1 MNSYTYFFT
10 LILIFFYI
18 KVSFSNQPVKFDN
31 AAYQLSVPKILDLED
46 KKLYLKIRSLQI
58 EGNWSEVDKK
68 VKLLKDKILLG
79 HIDYDKLMH
88 PNKYKSSYDEL
99 SEWLIKY
106 NDFPI
111 VMQRRVYS
119 LMMKRSSDP
128 KKINNEKNNVV
139 ESTSEAPSLD
149 QNIEVSKISRNE
161 AIENEDRVQFENS
174 TVIGSISLVGASIDD
189 LTFKK
194 YTNTLNG
201 DDNVVL
207 LNPKKVEDG
216 YYIETGWATANK
228 NINLPNSKTIW
239 TIEGNN
245 KLTPNSPIKLS
256 WTNDQ
261 NIKFIKDISID
272 DQYLFKVNQTII
284 NNSEK
289 TYNFYP
295 YGQIIRNI
303 APEIIDFFIL
313 HEGLIGVFDDQL
325 VEEDYDDIEE
335 KKFSI
340 NADKGW
346 LGITDKYW
354 ITSLIPQENRKF
366 RTDFDYKNKFR
377 ANFIETSAT
386 EIGANETKSNE
397 IKIIIAAKEVDIIDG
412 YAENLNI
419 SKYDLAIDWGWFYF
433 LVKPLFFVID
443 YFFELTGNFGI
454 AIILITI
461 CIRIVFF
468 PLANYSFKSMAKM
481 KVLQPEMTRLKEL
494 HKEDKM
500 KLQQEMMAL
509 YKKEKVN
516 PVSGCLP
523 IFIQIPF
530 FFAIY
535 KVLFVTLEM
544 RHQPFYGW
552 IKDLSERDPTS
563 IFNLFGLIPWDPPS
577 FLLIGVWPCL
587 MGLSMY
593 LQQKLN
599 PTPPDPIQAKIFAFF
614 PLFLT
619 VILAPFPSGLVI
631 YWTINNI
638 LTMAQQYVII
648 KRTTVKTAQ

>member
-1 MNSYTYFFT
+1 MDSKNVIAAISLSAAVIIIYGLFFA
-10 LILIFFYI
+10 
-18 KVSFSNQPVKFDN
+18 P
-31 AAYQLSVPKILDLED
+31 P
-46 KKLYLKIRSLQI
+46 
-58 EGNWSEVDKK
+58 
-68 VKLLKDKILLG
+68 
-79 HIDYDKLMH
+79 
-88 PNKYKSSYDEL
+88 P
-99 SEWLIKY
+99 
-106 NDFPI
+106 P
-111 VMQRRVYS
+111 
-119 LMMKRSSDP
+119 DP
-128 KKINNEKNNVV
+128 KKISNEKNNVV
-139 ESTSEAPSLD
+139 ESTNEAPSLD
-149 QNIEVSKISRNE
+149 QNVEVSKISRNE

-194 YTNTLNG
+194 YTSTLNG
-201 DDNVVL
+201 DDNVIL

-295 YGQIIRNI
+295 YGQIIRNL

-433 LVKPLFFVID
+433 LVKPLFFLID
-443 YFFELTGNFGI
+443 YFFKLTGNFGI

>member
-1 MNSYTYFFT
+1 LDSKNVIAAISLSAAVIIIYGLFFA
-10 LILIFFYI
+10 
-18 KVSFSNQPVKFDN
+18 P
-31 AAYQLSVPKILDLED
+31 P
-46 KKLYLKIRSLQI
+46 
-58 EGNWSEVDKK
+58 
-68 VKLLKDKILLG
+68 
-79 HIDYDKLMH
+79 
-88 PNKYKSSYDEL
+88 P
-99 SEWLIKY
+99 
-106 NDFPI
+106 P
-111 VMQRRVYS
+111 
-119 LMMKRSSDP
+119 DP
-128 KKINNEKNNVV
+128 KKINNEKNNIV

-149 QNIEVSKISRNE
+149 QNVEVSKISRNE

-174 TVIGSISLVGASIDD
+174 TVIGSISLVGGTIDD

-201 DDNVVL
+201 DDNVIL

-295 YGQIIRNI
+295 YGQIIRNL

-433 LVKPLFFVID
+433 LVKPLFFLID
-443 YFFELTGNFGI
+443 YFFKLTGNFGI

>member
-1 MNSYTYFFT
+1 VDSKNVIAAISLSAAVIILYGLFFA
-10 LILIFFYI
+10 
-18 KVSFSNQPVKFDN
+18 P
-31 AAYQLSVPKILDLED
+31 PP
-46 KKLYLKIRSLQI
+46 
-58 EGNWSEVDKK
+58 
-68 VKLLKDKILLG
+68 
-79 HIDYDKLMH
+79 
-88 PNKYKSSYDEL
+88 PNPD
-99 SEWLIKY
+99 
-106 NDFPI
+106 
-111 VMQRRVYS
+111 Q
-119 LMMKRSSDP
+119 
-128 KKINNEKNNVV
+128 INNEKNKIEQTGN
-139 ESTSEAPSLD
+139 EAPSLD
-149 QNIEVSKISRNE
+149 QNVEVSKISREE
-161 AIENEDRVQFENS
+161 AIENEDRINFENS

-207 LNPKKVEDG
+207 LNPKKIENG
-216 YYIETGWATANK
+216 YYVETGWATTNK
-228 NINLPNSKTIW
+228 DINVPNSKSVW
-239 TIEGNN
+239 KLEGNN
-245 KLTPNSPIKLS
+245 KLSPNSPVKIS

-261 NIKFIKDISID
+261 NIKFVKDISID
-272 DQYLFKVNQTII
+272 DQYLFKVKQTII

-303 APEIIDFFIL
+303 APDVTDFYIL

-335 KKFSI
+335 KKFSV

-386 EIGANETKSNE
+386 EVGANETKSNE
-397 IKIIIAAKEVDIIDG
+397 IRIIIAAKEVDIIDG

-433 LVKPLFFVID
+433 IVKPLFFVID
-443 YFFELTGNFGI
+443 YFFKLTGNFGI

-468 PLANYSFKSMAKM
+468 PLANYSFRSMAKM

-535 KVLFVTLEM
+535 KMLFVTIEM
-544 RHQPFYGW
+544 RHQPFFGW
-552 IKDLSERDPTS
+552 IKDLSEKDPTS
-563 IFNLFGLIPWDPPS
+563 IFNIFGLIPWDPPS
-577 FLLIGVWPCL
+577 FLIIGAWPVA
-587 MGLSMY
+587 MGITMW

-599 PTPPDPIQAKIFAFF
+599 PTPPDPVQAKIFMFF

-638 LTMAQQYVII
+638 LTMAQQYVIM
-648 KRTTVKTAQ
+648 KRTTVKTQ